1 MNLIRTKIDK
11 SQIHILCKDHVPNYA
26 MKNEFQTNTFSV
38 KMNQLELHEEEYYGY
53 IVDDGGA
60 FFCVNITIKNLTNE
74 LLNLSKNDF
83 YIYYDNEGP
92 YEPEANFNVDEQFT
106 DAMQLKAYEQI
117 TGKFVFIISK
127 NAKKVAFKYFE
138 YYEDLTMK
146 EYRLRYNIQQR

>member
-1 MNLIRTKIDK
+1 MNLIRTKADK

-26 MKNEFQTNTFSV
+26 MKNEFQTNTFSI

-60 FFCVNITIKNLTNE
+60 FFCVNVTIKNLTNE
-74 LLNLSKNDF
+74 VLNLNKNDF

-106 DAMQLKAYEQI
+106 DLMQLKPYEQI
-117 TGKFVFIISK
+117 TGKLVFIISK

-138 YYEDLTMK
+138 YYEDSTMK

>member
-1 MNLIRTKIDK
+1 MNLIRTKDDK
-11 SQIHILCKDHVPNYA
+11 TQIHILCKDHVPNYA
-26 MKNEFQTNTFSV
+26 MKNEFQTNAFSI

-53 IVDDGGA
+53 IVDEGGA

-74 LLNLSKNDF
+74 KLILSKNDF

-92 YEPEANFNVDEQFT
+92 YEPETNFEVDEQFQ
-106 DAMQLKAYEQI
+106 DNLQLEAYEQI

-127 NAKKVAFKYFE
+127 NAKKIAFKYFE
-138 YYEDLTMK
+138 YYDDFSMK

>member
-1 MNLIRTKIDK
+1 MNLIRTKDDK
-11 SQIHILCKDHVPNYA
+11 TQIHILCKDHVPNYA
-26 MKNEFQTNTFSV
+26 MKNEFQTNAFSI

-53 IVDDGGA
+53 IVDEGGA

-74 LLNLSKNDF
+74 ELILSKNDF

-92 YEPEANFNVDEQFT
+92 YEPEANFEVDEQFQ
-106 DAMQLKAYEQI
+106 DNLRLEPYQKI

-127 NAKKVAFKYFE
+127 NAKKITFKYFE
-138 YYEDLTMK
+138 YYDDFSMK